1 MQQSG
6 RCRRCL
12 AGWQLQVCLCAV
24 CVSCCQGNGLN
35 EVGRAC
41 DIYIYIWG
49 KERYMK
55 GFGGKHEGM
64 RPLARTRHSGGI
76 L

>member
-1 MQQSG
+1 
-6 RCRRCL
+6 
-12 AGWQLQVCLCAV
+12 
-24 CVSCCQGNGLN
+24 LN